1 MRTGNDLGQW
11 CRGLALAIL
20 VLSLG
25 GCSELFPKRTPGE
38 KLYRKHCADCHG
50 IDGGGHTIRTMGD
63 PDANLLDDR
72 WKYPGDASGMETVIL
87 QALVFEHPTF
97 DKFSREE
104 VKQIVDHVFSLRGE
118 RRR

>member
-1 MRTGNDLGQW
+1 M
-11 CRGLALAIL
+11 L

-50 IDGGGHTIRTMGD
+50 IDGGGQTIRTMGD

-104 VKQIVDHVFSLRGE
+104 VKLIVDHVFSLRGE